1 MAGVPK
7 VEALAGSSIL
17 VAAGSSATRRTPS
30 STGWR
35 MPEAVGGNHDGARF
49 GKAGE
54 AGLGLVRRGKA
65 RLGWA
70 WRGGARH
77 GLGRWAMSAFDS
89 AIAAAIR
96 ESTERCVPHQR
107 WCREG
112 ARLRDEADDARDR
125 WLDLIVKAKGFE
137 SLNDREDLLW
147 ALTLLSVHV
156 VDCFAKVSS

>member
-1 MAGVPK
+1 
-7 VEALAGSSIL
+7 
-17 VAAGSSATRRTPS
+17 
-30 STGWR
+30 
-35 MPEAVGGNHDGARF
+35 
-49 GKAGE
+49 
-54 AGLGLVRRGKA
+54 
-65 RLGWA
+65 
-70 WRGGARH
+70 
-77 GLGRWAMSAFDS
+77 MSAFDS
-89 AIAAAIR
+89 ATAAAIR